1 MRPWILRLHRVGFA
15 ATTAVALLTTV
26 LSTISFP
33 IIAGHTA
40 ASRFAFGQSVEI
52 SAQSL
57 AWLIPLPTSPDTL
70 GGFLLWKGYDFLCLA
85 YPFWAV
91 MAGAGAVR
99 GDEERGIVSQLLTA
113 GVARTEYLLK
123 RAFGFASVSVSS
135 IALVGL
141 ITWISSY
148 TTGTPLHPG
157 GVVGASIALFA
168 LTWSCYGL
176 TILISQE
183 FSISRVASGVAG
195 IVLILL
201 FLVSSYARSS
211 AGAAWLNYL
220 SPFGWYY
227 RTRAL
232 APGGIFDIP
241 SVAALLILGCAATA
255 GAAVLYRFRDD
266 GAATIRRIRS
276 HRPERPLTLVASRI
290 LRIPTLR
297 GVWTH
302 RILLSIWIGAI
313 TCTLIILV
321 DIARGT
327 ADIFTTNPALQAYL
341 RGYGGSPAAGLV
353 EVTGFGV
360 MQLLLSIFVIT
371 QVSEWSI
378 EDQNG
383 LLELAL
389 SQPRHRRAIVI
400 ERLTQLLSMVGI
412 ISFVSLTLAF
422 LDADL
427 VGVHILPGPY
437 YLAAVML
444 WPFAMTFACIGAALV
459 GSIPRLTVIILAAL
473 TVISYFLYDLAP
485 IFRWP
490 DWIANLSMYTL
501 YGTPYHGGIFFGGL
515 FAMCIIIGLGTLIAG
530 KTMRER
536 SVGT

>member
-1 MRPWILRLHRVGFA
+1 MRRWIVRLHRVGFA
-15 ATTAVALLTTV
+15 ATTAVALITTV

-33 IIAGHTA
+33 LIAGHTA
-40 ASRFAFGQSVEI
+40 ASRLAFGQSVEL
-52 SAQSL
+52 SAQTLS
-57 AWLIPLPTSPDTL
+57 WLIPLPTAPGTL

-99 GDEERGIVSQLLTA
+99 GDEERGLVAQLLTA
-113 GVARTEYLLK
+113 GVSRTEYLLK
-123 RAFGFASVSVSS
+123 RAFGFAAVSFAS

-141 ITWISSY
+141 VTWISSL

-168 LTWSCYGL
+168 LTWTCYGL
-176 TILISQE
+176 TILICQE

-195 IVLILL
+195 IVLIFL
-201 FLVSSYARSS
+201 FLLSSFARASS
-211 AGAAWLNYL
+211 GASWLYYL

-241 SVAALLILGCAATA
+241 SVVALIVLGCAAAA
-255 GAAVLYRFRDD
+255 GATVLYRFRDD
-266 GAATIRRIRS
+266 GAATIRRIHS
-276 HRPERPLTLVASRI
+276 HRPERPLNLVASRI

-302 RILLSIWIGAI
+302 RLLISIWIAAI
-313 TCTLIILV
+313 TCTLILLV

-327 ADIFTTNPALQAYL
+327 ASIFTTNPALQAYL

-353 EVTGFGV
+353 EVTGFGF

-383 LLELAL
+383 LLELSL

-400 ERLTQLLSMVGI
+400 ERLTQLLAMVAI
-412 ISFVSLTLAF
+412 ISLVSLTLAF
-422 LDADL
+422 FDADL
-427 VGVHILPGPY
+427 VGVHIVPGPF
-437 YLAAVML
+437 YLSAVML

-490 DWIANLSMYTL
+490 NWIANLSMYTL
-501 YGTPYHGGIFFGGL
+501 YGTPYRGTIFIEGL
-515 FAMCIIIGLGTLIAG
+515 FAMCIIIGLGTLMAG

>member
-1 MRPWILRLHRVGFA
+1 MQRWILRLHRVGFS
-15 ATTAVALLTTV
+15 ATTAVALITTV

-40 ASRFAFGQSVEI
+40 ASREAFGKSIEI

-57 AWLIPLPTSPDTL
+57 SWLIPVPTSPSTL
-70 GGFLLWKGYDFLCLA
+70 GGFLLWKAYDFLCLA

-91 MAGAGAVR
+91 MAGAGIVR
-99 GDEERGIVSQLLTA
+99 GDEERGIIAQLLTS
-113 GVARTEYLLK
+113 GVSRTEYLLK
-123 RAFGFASVSVSS
+123 RALGFAVISFVS
-135 IALVGL
+135 IFCVGL
-141 ITWISSY
+141 VTWISSF

-168 LTWSCYGL
+168 LTWTCFAL
-176 TILISQE
+176 TIVIAQE

-195 IVLILL
+195 IVLILF
-201 FLVSSYARSS
+201 FLLSSYGRSS
-211 AGAAWLNYL
+211 STASWLNYF

-232 APGGIFDIP
+232 APGGVFDIP
-241 SVAALLILGCAATA
+241 SVLALLIVGCAATA
-255 GAAVLYRFRDD
+255 GAAVLYRYRDD
-266 GAATIRRIRS
+266 GAATIRRI
-276 HRPERPLTLVASRI
+276 HANGPERPLHLVASRI

-302 RILLSIWIGAI
+302 RLLISIWTAAI
-313 TCTLIILV
+313 SCTLILLV
-321 DIARGT
+321 DIARGS
-327 ADIFTTNPALQAYL
+327 AAIFATNAALQAYL

-353 EVTGFGV
+353 EVTGFGF

-383 LLELAL
+383 FLELAL
-389 SQPRHRRAIVI
+389 SQPRHRRAIVM
-400 ERLTQLLSMVGI
+400 ERLTQLLAMVGI
-412 ISFVSLTLAF
+412 ISLISLTIAF
-422 LDADL
+422 LDANL
-427 VGVHILPGPY
+427 VGVHIVPGPY
-437 YLAAVML
+437 YLSAVIL
-444 WPFAMTFACIGAALV
+444 WPFAMTFASIGAALV

-473 TVISYFLYDLAP
+473 TVISYFLYDLSP

-501 YGTPYHGGIFFGGL
+501 YGTPYRGGIFAGGL
-515 FAMCIIIGLGTLIAG
+515 FSMCIIIGLGTLIAG